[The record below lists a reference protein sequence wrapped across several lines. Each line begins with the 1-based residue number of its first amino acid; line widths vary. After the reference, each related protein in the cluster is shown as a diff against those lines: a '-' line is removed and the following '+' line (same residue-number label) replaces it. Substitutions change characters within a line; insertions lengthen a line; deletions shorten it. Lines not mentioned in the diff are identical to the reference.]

1 MGEIIHHRPVRA
13 MAQCLKCGNVN
24 SQLVVICTGY
34 APGKNYAVGIC
45 SACRVEGPRVKLA
58 DNVPGEDLYVYLAEA
73 AEKAAEKWNEFNKV
87 PSDVMAFFKKRL
99 EMIGKLGTECYDS
112 IMERLDAEWSNGL
125 HREEAACDEEE

>member
-24 SQLVVICTGY
+24 RQLVVICTGFE
-34 APGKNYAVGIC
+34 PGTNYAVGIC

-87 PSDVMAFFKKRL
+87 PGDVLTFFKKRR

-125 HREEAACDEEE
+125 HREEAARDEEE